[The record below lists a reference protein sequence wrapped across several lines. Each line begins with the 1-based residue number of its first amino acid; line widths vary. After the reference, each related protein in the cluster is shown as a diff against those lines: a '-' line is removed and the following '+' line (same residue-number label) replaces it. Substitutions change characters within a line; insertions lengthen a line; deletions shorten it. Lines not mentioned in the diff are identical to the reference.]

1 MIESRM
7 SQTTLLSRLAAA
19 FVVGIGILLTST
31 AQAQVVAVVYG
42 EPITARDV
50 EHRARLEQLSG
61 KPLGRKEVLDMLV
74 DDKLKIR
81 EAKRFTVTVSD
92 NEVEEAFSSMAGRMR
107 MKPAQ
112 LADQMAKSGTSA
124 TTIKNRLRAEM
135 AWQRIVRGRFS
146 STLTVSEQDILNALG
161 SKNTGDAQV
170 YEYTLHPILF
180 VVPEGSGESAFE
192 GRKREA
198 EALRGRFQ
206 GCEAG
211 LRLARALRDVA
222 VRAKVIRGSADLPPP
237 IRTALEGMEL
247 GRLTPPEV
255 TRHGVE
261 LFALCEKVPT
271 RADSPQKKEA
281 REKVFAERF
290 DEQAK
295 RYLAEI
301 RRTALIEYK

>member
-1 MIESRM
+1 MIELTM
-7 SQTTLLSRLAAA
+7 SQTSLLRRLATALV
-19 FVVGIGILLTST
+19 FGIGILVTT
-31 AQAQVVAVVYG
+31 AAQAQVVAVVYG

-50 EHRARLEQLSG
+50 EHRAKLEQLSG
-61 KPLGRKEVLDMLV
+61 KPLGRKEVLDALI

-81 EAKRFTVTVSD
+81 EAKRFTITVSD

-112 LADQMAKSGTSA
+112 LEEQMNRSGTSA
-124 TTIKNRLRAEM
+124 VTVKNRLRAEM
-135 AWQRIVRGRFS
+135 AWQRIVRGRFA
-146 STLTVSEQDILNALG
+146 STLTVSEQDILSALG

-180 VVPEGSGESAFE
+180 VVPEGAGESAFE

-211 LRLARALRDVA
+211 LRLSRALRDVA
-222 VRAKVIRGSADLPPP
+222 VRAKVIRASADLPPP
-237 IRTALEGMEL
+237 IRTALEGMEI
-247 GRLTPPEV
+247 GRLTPPEI
-255 TRHGVE
+255 TKHGVE
-261 LFALCEKVPT
+261 LFALCEKVQT

-281 REKVFAERF
+281 RDKVFAERF
-290 DEQAK
+290 EEQAK
-295 RYLAEI
+295 RYLVEI
-301 RRTALIEYK
+301 RRNALVEYK